1 MGDNKNFNPA
11 DANGITR
18 QYLDS
23 ILIEERII
31 DAKKASLQTEIF
43 GETFSTPIMMPAFSF
58 LRTFVKERENA
69 MVEYSRAAQELNT
82 VNWVGMMENDEFADA
97 LATGARTVRI
107 IKPFADTDKVLDQ
120 IAFAE
125 KNGAFAV
132 GMDIDHVFGDNGEY
146 DVVAD
151 YPMKR
156 QTKEDIRSYVEAADL
171 PFIVKGVL
179 SVSDALKCAE
189 AGAKGIVISHHRG
202 RMPFAIPPLMVLPEI
217 KKALGDDCGM
227 ELFVDCGISSGADAY
242 KALAMG
248 AKAVSVGRAIMP
260 GLASEGTEGVKK
272 YVTAMNQEL
281 ATIMGYT
288 GVSTVND
295 FAPDTLWV
303 NGSRMTAE

>member
-11 DANGITR
+11 DANAITR

-31 DAKKASLQTEIF
+31 DAQKASLQTEIF

-69 MVEYSRAAQELNT
+69 MVEYSRAAQELNM
-82 VNWVGMMENDEFADA
+82 VNWVGMMENDEFADV

-156 QTKEDIRSYVEAADL
+156 QTKEDIRIYAEATGL

-179 SVSDALKCAE
+179 SVSDAVKCAE
-189 AGAKGIVISHHRG
+189 AGVKGIVIS
-202 RMPFAIPPLMVLPEI
+202 PPLMVLPEI
-217 KKALGDDCGM
+217 RKALGEDCGM
-227 ELFVDCGISSGADAY
+227 ELFVDCGINTGADAY
-242 KALAMG
+242 KALALG

-272 YVTAMNQEL
+272 YVTGMNQEL

-288 GVSTVND
+288 GIASTED
-295 FAPDTLWV
+295 FVPDTLWM
-303 NGSRMTAE
+303 NGRRLTAE

>member
-1 MGDNKNFNPA
+1 MGDKSSFNPA

-18 QYLDS
+18 QYMDS

-31 DAKKASLQTEIF
+31 DAEKASLKTEIF

-69 MVEYSRAAQELNT
+69 MVEYSRAAQELNM

-97 LATGARTVRI
+97 LSTGARTVRI
-107 IKPFADTDKVLDQ
+107 IKPYTDKVLDQ

-156 QTKEDIRSYVEAADL
+156 QTKEDIRIYAEATGL

-179 SVSDALKCAE
+179 SVSDAVKCAE
-189 AGAKGIVISHHRG
+189 AGVKGIVISHHRG

-217 KKALGDDCGM
+217 RKALGENCGM
-227 ELFVDCGISSGADAY
+227 ELFVDCGINTGADAY
-242 KALAMG
+242 KALALG

-260 GLASEGTEGVKK
+260 GLAAEGTEGVKK
-272 YVTAMNQEL
+272 YVSGMNQEL

-288 GVSTVND
+288 GVASTEEFV
-295 FAPDTLWV
+295 PDTLWI
-303 NGSRMTAE
+303 NGRRLTAE

>member
-1 MGDNKNFNPA
+1 MVLEEMERRSKAFNRCFTDN
-11 DANGITR
+11 I
-18 QYLDS
+18 
-23 ILIEERII
+23 IEYN
-31 DAKKASLQTEIF
+31 KKAVAEGLEAVNVTPTE
-43 GETFSTPIMMPAFSF
+43 TPPPGIDSVCYEPD
-58 LRTFVKERENA
+58 FVRNTIS
-69 MVEYSRAAQELNT
+69 VAAPFE
-82 VNWVGMMENDEFADA
+82 VHG
-97 LATGARTVRI
+97 TGLTVRHG
-107 IKPFADTDKVLDQ
+107 DET
-120 IAFAE
+120 AE
-125 KNGAFAV
+125 LALPSGGSLAV
-132 GMDIDHVFGDNGEY
+132 SL
-146 DVVAD
+146 
-151 YPMKR
+151 KR

>member
-1 MGDNKNFNPA
+1 MADKSSFNPA
-11 DANGITR
+11 DANAITR

-31 DAKKASLQTEIF
+31 DAQKASLETVIF

-69 MVEYSRAAQELNT
+69 MVEYSRAAQELNM

-156 QTKEDIRSYVEAADL
+156 QTKEDIRIYAEETGL

-179 SVSDALKCAE
+179 SVSDAVKCAE

-217 KKALGDDCGM
+217 KKALGEDCGM
-227 ELFVDCGISSGADAY
+227 ELFVDCGINTGADAY
-242 KALAMG
+242 KALALG

-260 GLASEGTEGVKK
+260 GLAAEGTEGVKK
-272 YVTAMNQEL
+272 YVSGMNQEL

-288 GVSTVND
+288 GIASTED
-295 FAPDTLWV
+295 FVPDTLWM
-303 NGSRMTAE
+303 NGRRLTAE

>member
-1 MGDNKNFNPA
+1 MADKSSFNPA
-11 DANGITR
+11 DANAITR

-31 DAKKASLQTEIF
+31 DAQKASLQTEIF

-107 IKPFADTDKVLDQ
+107 IKPFSDTDKVLDQ

-156 QTKEDIRSYVEAADL
+156 QTKEDIRSYVEASGL

-179 SVSDALKCAE
+179 SVSDAVKCAE

-217 KKALGDDCGM
+217 RKALGEDCGM
-227 ELFVDCGISSGADAY
+227 ELFVDCGINTGADAY
-242 KALAMG
+242 KALALGGAGVCIGRPLMAAYKKDPENG
-248 AKAVSVGRAIMP
+248 VRDYLLKARDELAKAMA
-260 GLASEGTEGVKK
+260 
-272 YVTAMNQEL
+272 
-281 ATIMGYT
+281 YT
-288 GVSTVND
+288 GCRS
-295 FAPDTLWV
+295 L
-303 NGSRMTAE
+303 AEMDASVIHGA

>member
-1 MGDNKNFNPA
+1 MSEKSSFNPA
-11 DANGITR
+11 DASMITR
-18 QYLDS
+18 HYLDS

-69 MVEYSRAAQELNT
+69 MVEYSRAAQELNM

>member
-31 DAKKASLQTEIF
+31 DAQKASLETVIF

-69 MVEYSRAAQELNT
+69 MVEYSRAAQELNM

-288 GVSTVND
+288 GVSTVDD

-303 NGSRMTAE
+303 NGRRMTAE

>member
-1 MGDNKNFNPA
+1 M
-11 DANGITR
+11 
-18 QYLDS
+18 
-23 ILIEERII
+23 
-31 DAKKASLQTEIF
+31 
-43 GETFSTPIMMPAFSF
+43 
-58 LRTFVKERENA
+58 
-69 MVEYSRAAQELNT
+69 
-82 VNWVGMMENDEFADA
+82 
-97 LATGARTVRI
+97 
-107 IKPFADTDKVLDQ
+107 LDQ

-156 QTKEDIRSYVEAADL
+156 QTKEDIRSYVEASGL

-179 SVSDALKCAE
+179 SVSDAVKCAE

-217 KKALGDDCGM
+217 RKALGENCGM
-227 ELFVDCGISSGADAY
+227 ELFVDCGINTGADAY
-242 KALAMG
+242 KALALG

-272 YVTAMNQEL
+272 YVTGMNQEL

-288 GVSTVND
+288 GIASTED
-295 FAPDTLWV
+295 FVPDILWM
-303 NGSRMTAE
+303 NGRRLTAE

>member
-1 MGDNKNFNPA
+1 MSEKSSFNPA
-11 DANGITR
+11 DASMITR
-18 QYLDS
+18 HYLDS

-69 MVEYSRAAQELNT
+69 MVEYSRAAQELNM

-288 GVSTVND
+288 GVSTVNE
-295 FAPDTLWV
+295 FAPDTLWI
-303 NGSRMTAE
+303 NGRRLTAE

>member
-11 DANGITR
+11 DANAITR

-31 DAKKASLQTEIF
+31 DAQKASLQTEIF
-43 GETFSTPIMMPAFSF
+43 GETFSTPIMMPALSF

-69 MVEYSRAAQELNT
+69 MVEYSRAAQELNM
-82 VNWVGMMENDEFADA
+82 VNWVGMMENDEFADV

-156 QTKEDIRSYVEAADL
+156 QTKEDIRIYAEATGL

-179 SVSDALKCAE
+179 SVSDAVKCAE
-189 AGAKGIVISHHRG
+189 AGVKGIVISHHRG

-217 KKALGDDCGM
+217 RKALGEDCGM
-227 ELFVDCGISSGADAY
+227 ELFVDCGINTGADAY
-242 KALAMG
+242 KALALG

-272 YVTAMNQEL
+272 YVTGMNQEL

-288 GVSTVND
+288 GIASTED
-295 FAPDTLWV
+295 FVPDTLWM
-303 NGSRMTAE
+303 NGRRLSAE

>member
-1 MGDNKNFNPA
+1 MSEKSSFNPA
-11 DANGITR
+11 DASMITR
-18 QYLDS
+18 HYLDS

-69 MVEYSRAAQELNT
+69 MVEYSRAAQELNM

-288 GVSTVND
+288 GVSTMND

-303 NGSRMTAE
+303 NGRRMTAE

>member
-1 MGDNKNFNPA
+1 MADKSSFNPA

-18 QYLDS
+18 QYMDS
-23 ILIEERII
+23 IIIEERII
-31 DAKKASLQTEIF
+31 DAEKASLQTEIF
-43 GETFSTPIMMPAFSF
+43 GETFSTQIMMPAFSF

-69 MVEYSRAAQELNT
+69 MVEYSRAAQELNM

-120 IAFAE
+120 ISFAE

-156 QTKEDIRSYVEAADL
+156 QTKEDIRSYVEASGL

-179 SVSDALKCAE
+179 SVSDAVKCAE

-217 KKALGDDCGM
+217 RKALGEDCGM
-227 ELFVDCGISSGADAY
+227 ELFVDCGINTGADAY
-242 KALAMG
+242 KALALG

-272 YVTAMNQEL
+272 YVTGMNQEL

-288 GVSTVND
+288 GIASTED
-295 FAPDTLWV
+295 FVPDTLWM
-303 NGSRMTAE
+303 NGRRLTAE

>member
-1 MGDNKNFNPA
+1 
-11 DANGITR
+11 
-18 QYLDS
+18 
-23 ILIEERII
+23 
-31 DAKKASLQTEIF
+31 
-43 GETFSTPIMMPAFSF
+43 
-58 LRTFVKERENA
+58 
-69 MVEYSRAAQELNT
+69 
-82 VNWVGMMENDEFADA
+82 
-97 LATGARTVRI
+97 
-107 IKPFADTDKVLDQ
+107 
-120 IAFAE
+120 
-125 KNGAFAV
+125 
-132 GMDIDHVFGDNGEY
+132 
-146 DVVAD
+146 
-151 YPMKR
+151 
-156 QTKEDIRSYVEAADL
+156 
-171 PFIVKGVL
+171 
-179 SVSDALKCAE
+179 
-189 AGAKGIVISHHRG
+189 
-202 RMPFAIPPLMVLPEI
+202 MPFAIPPLMVLPEI